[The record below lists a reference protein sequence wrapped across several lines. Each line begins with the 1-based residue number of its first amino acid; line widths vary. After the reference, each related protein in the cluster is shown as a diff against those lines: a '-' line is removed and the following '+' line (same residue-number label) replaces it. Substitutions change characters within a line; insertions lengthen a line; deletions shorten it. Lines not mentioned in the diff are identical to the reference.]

1 MKKILASLMMISF
14 VLCLGGCNVPW
25 QKQETQKQETKKVI
39 KADQVEG
46 TMKGM
51 KLRVGVSK
59 DMKPFSFYD
68 EESKQIVGFDIDL
81 LDKISQYLGFEYTLY
96 PMGMKEMEQKLK
108 KKEIDLAIAGISIT
122 DDRQK
127 DFTFTDA
134 YYETYLQIV
143 TRKDLKINDRG
154 DIKGKKIGVV
164 DGTSS
169 AQYAKDYMSDDN
181 EIISYENITKVWNAL
196 EKGKIDA
203 TIYDTTGIQSYMNDH
218 KDDTN
223 LVVLEEELNSDESNY
238 GIMFLKGYQYLDQFN
253 VALQV
258 CNNDG
263 SYQKIK
269 EQWIATKE

>member
-1 MKKILASLMMISF
+1 MKKIFASLMMISLVF
-14 VLCLGGCNVPW
+14 CLGGCNVPW
-25 QKQETQKQETKKVI
+25 KKQETKKQETKKVI

-51 KLRVGVSK
+51 KLKVGVSK

-68 EESKQIVGFDIDL
+68 EESNQVVGFDIDL
-81 LDKISQYLGFEYTLY
+81 LDKISQYLGFEYKLY
-96 PMGMKEMEQKLK
+96 PMSMKAMEQKLK

-127 DFTFTDA
+127 EFAFTDA

-143 TRKDLKINDRG
+143 TRKDLKINDRS
-154 DIKGKKIGVV
+154 DIKDKKIGVV

-181 EIISYENITKVWNAL
+181 KIISYDSITKVWKDL

-203 TIYDTTGIQSYMNDH
+203 TIYDTTGIQNYMNNH
-218 KDDTN
+218 KEDTN

-269 EQWIATKE
+269 EQWIMTKE